1 MIKGIVALLIIF
13 SCIYTAGATEILVAD
28 WTTYESHIS
37 ITNASTNTITFV
49 LNDAVIGA
57 NYHFR
62 YANGTSIVNN
72 TATSTTLS
80 LTASGLPD
88 GGYLI
93 TRTHDNP
100 SILIST
106 YNDTIK
112 TLAVTNVSTNDVI
125 FNISNATNDYRY
137 TLRDINSS
145 YITSG
150 YSVDNNVYFNVYGL
164 LNGTYYIYMETP
176 GATTLIDRNYILT
189 KQMNISYVP
198 KYVGE
203 QVSLVYNVNESYVFI
218 NLKSTSSSA
227 IATNNGTHLIIT
239 DVVTDLHNNTYYNLT
254 ATRKSTITRDATFTI
269 ATIVIGGLLVREF
282 RKRRWLIW

>member
-13 SCIYTAGATEILVAD
+13 SCIYTASATEILITD

-72 TATSTTLS
+72 TATSAILN

-88 GGYLI
+88 GEYLI

-100 SILIST
+100 LILVSN
-106 YNDTIK
+106 YNNTVK
-112 TLAVTNVSTNDVI
+112 TLNVTNVSTNDVR
-125 FNISNATNDYRY
+125 FNISNTTDGYRY
-137 TLRDINSS
+137 TMRDINNA

-150 YSVDNNVYFNVYGL
+150 YSVNNNVYFNIYGL
-164 LNGTYYIYMETP
+164 ADGTYYIYMETP
-176 GATTLIDRNYILT
+176 GATTLIDKNYTLT

-218 NLKSTSSSA
+218 NLKSTSSGA
-227 IATNNGTHLIIT
+227 TATNNGTHLIIT
-239 DVVTDLHNNTYYNLT
+239 DVATDLHNNTYYNLT
-254 ATRKSTITRDATFTI
+254 ATRQSVITRDLTYTI
-269 ATIVIGGLLVREF
+269 ATIVIGGQSVREF
-282 RKRRWLIW
+282 RKRR